1 MEIVCERLC
10 QTRWQISFKWLVL
23 FFLEE
28 NAQFPEK
35 KKSKLLVHLFC
46 LAKQYKN
53 NEKLRRITEESFNNP
68 ILAKLTVHF
77 SDEGGVGKETLS
89 LPSCLTARCQFDRS
103 RLQATRGAP
112 VLFFFNAPFENKV
125 DQLIRQN
132 SNLVAKEK
140 EEERKGE
147 GEKRKQ
153 TSVRLSASWCLL
165 FVLKN
170 GAPNKLP

>member
-35 KKSKLLVHLFC
+35 KSKLLVHLFF

-103 RLQATRGAP
+103 RLQASRGAP
-112 VLFFFNAPFENKV
+112 VLFFSTHLSKTKW
-125 DQLIRQN
+125 IN
-132 SNLVAKEK
+132 SSDRTRTWLQRKKKKREREKEK
-140 EEERKGE
+140 NANR
-147 GEKRKQ
+147 Q
-153 TSVRLSASWCLL
+153 ASDCRLRGVYYL
-165 FVLKN
+165 F
-170 GAPNKLP
+170 

>member
-1 MEIVCERLC
+1 MACFVFFRRER
-10 QTRWQISFKWLVL
+10 TVSR
-23 FFLEE
+23 E
-28 NAQFPEK
+28 

-112 VLFFFNAPFENKV
+112 VLFFSTH
-125 DQLIRQN
+125 L
-132 SNLVAKEK
+132 
-140 EEERKGE
+140 
-147 GEKRKQ
+147 RKQ
-153 TSVRLSASWCLL
+153 SGSTHQTELEPGCKGKRRREKGRRRKTQTDKRQIVGFVVFIICFEKWCP
-165 FVLKN
+165 K
-170 GAPNKLP
+170 